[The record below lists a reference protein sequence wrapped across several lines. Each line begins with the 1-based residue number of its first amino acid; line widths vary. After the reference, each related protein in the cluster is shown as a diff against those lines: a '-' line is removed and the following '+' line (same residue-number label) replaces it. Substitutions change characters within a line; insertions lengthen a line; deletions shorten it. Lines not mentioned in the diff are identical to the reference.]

1 MDKKDFKKLNKDII
15 EVSIGYL
22 ANRTHTWSAT
32 DKVVMERINKNFIFL
47 KSIDPKWSKKY
58 IEELSST
65 RCFEI
70 LMKDYKERFINL
82 IIKDLSKQNK
92 EIK

>member
-15 EVSIGYL
+15 ELSIGYL
-22 ANRTHTWSAT
+22 ANGTHTWST
-32 DKVVMERINKNFIFL
+32 SDEVVMERINRNFIYL
-47 KSIDPKWSKKY
+47 KSIDSKWAKKY
-58 IEELSST
+58 IEDLSNT
-65 RCFEI
+65 RCFDI
-70 LMKDYKERFINL
+70 LMKDYKEKFINL